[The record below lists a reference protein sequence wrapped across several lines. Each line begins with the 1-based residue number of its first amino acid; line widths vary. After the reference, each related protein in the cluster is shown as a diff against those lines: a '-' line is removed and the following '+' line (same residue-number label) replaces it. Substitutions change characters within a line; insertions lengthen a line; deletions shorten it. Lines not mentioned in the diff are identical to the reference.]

1 MFQAAKL
8 ITLMICFVQIMDI
21 FCNDKSDE
29 LENAAIYSYI
39 RQHPYILK
47 AVLAKI
53 DQFDKELASF
63 DYLGNDKRGARL
75 PIDGYIMGKRSD

>member
-8 ITLMICFVQIMDI
+8 ITLMICFLQIMEI
-21 FCNDKSDE
+21 FCSDKSDE

-47 AVLAKI
+47 AVLSKI
-53 DQFDKELASF
+53 DHYDEELASF
-63 DYLGNDKRGARL
+63 NDLRNDKRGARL
-75 PIDGYIMGKRSD
+75 PIDGYIMGKRSE